1 VVLFADN
8 LTGPDQTRGLTADIQ
23 QAAGGDALIVTDQE
37 GGAIRNL
44 EWVGPARPAPAQGGP
59 ATVRAAYREAGAGLR
74 DYGITGRGSA

>member
-1 VVLFADN
+1 MVLFADN

-59 ATVRAAYREAGAGLR
+59 AAVRAA
-74 DYGITGRGSA
+74 